1 VDFIEGVVNMAVTKL
16 QASQIARAAAQ
27 GVAIALSNRPQ
38 QPKEEF
44 VLPHIICGIPA
55 HIFQAELK
63 ADREGNVTVGAVTET
78 KIGG

>member
-1 VDFIEGVVNMAVTKL
+1 MAVTKL

-38 QPKEEF
+38 QPKKNSF
-44 VLPHIICGIPA
+44 SRTSSAGYRP

>member
-1 VDFIEGVVNMAVTKL
+1 MAVSKL
-16 QASQIARAAAQ
+16 QASHIARAAAQ

-44 VLPHIICGIPA
+44 VLPPHIICGIPA
-55 HIFQAELK
+55 YIFQAELK

-78 KIGG
+78 KIAG

>member
-1 VDFIEGVVNMAVTKL
+1 MAVTKL

-44 VLPHIICGIPA
+44 VLPHIICGSRP

-63 ADREGNVTVGAVTET
+63 AWIATAMSPSAAITET
-78 KIGG
+78 KTGG